1 MLRFKDLNAGL
12 LCRWSCRC
20 MRDPIGELAIEFLE
34 YMDRCVDDGF
44 EVSEQDYVHW
54 HKKYK
59 ERLDYEVEASQWER
73 SARELAIE
81 EGVEANQS

>member
-1 MLRFKDLNAGL
+1 
-12 LCRWSCRC
+12 